1 MCCENF
7 HFSLLRFIILAI
19 SFSMV
24 FYVFLIVCVYVKML
38 ITQVDL
44 LLVGVK
50 RLFIGF
56 EFGFLF
62 LFRATEAVRFGD
74 I

>member
-1 MCCENF
+1 M
-7 HFSLLRFIILAI
+7 R
-19 SFSMV
+19 
-24 FYVFLIVCVYVKML
+24 VYVKML

>member
-1 MCCENF
+1 
-7 HFSLLRFIILAI
+7 
-19 SFSMV
+19 
-24 FYVFLIVCVYVKML
+24 ML

-62 LFRATEAVRFGD
+62 LFRATEVVRFGD